1 MTSQPLISPTEL
13 QRIEARV
20 KALHRGPLSVPGAQL
35 SGPQQTHHRGAGMEL
50 QDLRGYE
57 HGDEVR
63 HIAWRSSARAGRPLV
78 KVFQAERLARRLLV
92 VEQHGGMYFASRG
105 ELKAALA
112 VRICA
117 LLGFSALN
125 QQSEVGGL
133 TFSDG
138 ERFFPYSRRQAR
150 LLALL
155 ASINLADAP
164 TREAEPE
171 AVTAQLQRL
180 ARGRSEIYLISDFSH
195 WQADHLRALA
205 PLGQRATLHA
215 IEIFDEGEQQL
226 TDMGRVKIASP
237 YGDGVAVIDTGDA
250 RLRARYN
257 QQMAARRAL
266 IATEFKRAGIRH
278 LCCAS
283 HDDPLHTLGPLL

>member
-1 MTSQPLISPTEL
+1 MTSQPLISPAEL

-20 KALHRGPLSVPGAQL
+20 KALHRGPFTAPGAQL
-35 SGPQQTHHRGAGMEL
+35 SGPQQSLYRGAGMEL
-50 QDLRGYE
+50 RDLRGYE
-57 HGDEVR
+57 HGDDVR

-78 KVFQAERLARRLLV
+78 KIFQAERQARRLLV

-125 QQSEVGGL
+125 RQSEVGGL
-133 TFSDG
+133 TFTEG
-138 ERFFPYSRRQAR
+138 EHFFPYSRGQTRT
-150 LLALL
+150 LALL

-164 TREAEPE
+164 IRAAEPE
-171 AVTAQLQRL
+171 AITAQLQRL
-180 ARGRSEIYLISDFSH
+180 ANGRSEIYLISDFSH
-195 WQADHLRALA
+195 WQADHFRSLA
-205 PLGQRATLHA
+205 SLGQRATLHA

-226 TDMGRVKIASP
+226 TDMGRVNITSP
-237 YGDGVAVIDTGDA
+237 YGNRVAMIDTGDP

-257 QQMAARRAL
+257 EQMAARRTL
-266 IATEFKRAGIRH
+266 IASELKRAGIRH
-278 LCCAS
+278 KRCAS
-283 HDDPLHTLGPLL
+283 HEDPLHTLGPLL